1 MNKKVVIELVR
12 GKLKSGVDEK
22 TVMEALDTMH
32 DLIEKNPGFISREIF
47 KGEDRLIGAVVHWS
61 SLEEA
66 KQAEKLVHES
76 PVSAKLFSLLDPD
89 SMGVEFLE
97 VIKKY

>member
-1 MNKKVVIELVR
+1 MDKKVVIEHVR

-22 TVMEALDTMH
+22 TVMEALDAMH
-32 DLIEKNPGFISREIF
+32 EFIEKYSGFISREIF
-47 KGEDRLIGAVVHWS
+47 KGEDGLIGALVYWN

-76 PVSAKLFSLLDPD
+76 PISAKLFSLLDPD